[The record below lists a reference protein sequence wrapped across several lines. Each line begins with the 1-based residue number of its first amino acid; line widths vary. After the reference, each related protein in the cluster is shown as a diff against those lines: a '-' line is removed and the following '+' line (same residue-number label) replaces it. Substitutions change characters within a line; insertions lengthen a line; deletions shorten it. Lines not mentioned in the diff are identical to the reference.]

1 MPRVSLRGWTTFFF
15 AFAFCGLLLLC
26 GFFFSLQLHV
36 SLPPHS
42 AHSAHSALSPPKS
55 AYSSRPL
62 EQAAIPAL
70 AFPKSS
76 CHYEMPT
83 PTCRISSA
91 VQYWSNSTDCFESP
105 GRRQYGLQ
113 APEAQRRYVVFQ
125 PDLGGWNNIRM
136 ALEVVILFALVT
148 GRILVMPPDAVL
160 YLLSKN
166 KKWKDNF
173 SNMDDYFNFDLLKA
187 GNAVEV
193 IPMTDFLA
201 LVRSNPRHYLENA
214 TAVVPPASSLVKQPL
229 WDFLE
234 QTCYWRQWSPGKT
247 FLVFPGAP
255 PAKLDNTTTRYRSHS
270 LNYKRVPVA
279 YESFSNK
286 SAIFFAGHDRNRM
299 LTLFYG
305 YLYMARDDDDRLVK
319 RFVRDRMRY
328 HDKIFCVGGDIVES
342 LSSGSGGRYVA
353 YHIRRGD
360 FQHKHTQLSAQQ
372 IIDATKHLFHGL
384 VPSEHSVYI
393 STDESNLSFFDPFKA
408 IFRHVLF
415 LGNYSLAHNLAA
427 LDQNHLGMVEQV
439 ICAGAYVFIGT
450 PLSTFTGY
458 ISRMR
463 GYKNRTSPGV
473 YERTYY
479 FMPKQMH
486 QLHKSPH
493 LAIPMW
499 PREYVEAFLNIDD
512 NDFSN

>member
-1 MPRVSLRGWTTFFF
+1 MPRISVRGWVFFIFTF
-15 AFAFCGLLLLC
+15 AFACV
-26 GFFFSLQLHV
+26 FFFTCSLHV
-36 SLPPHS
+36 SLPLHSPHS
-42 AHSAHSALSPPKS
+42 AHSTPQTS
-55 AYSSRPL
+55 SSRTLQQPVL
-62 EQAAIPAL
+62 
-70 AFPKSS
+70 PKSS
-76 CHYEMPT
+76 CQYEMPGT
-83 PTCRISSA
+83 ACHISPA
-91 VQYWSNSTDCFESP
+91 VQYWSNPTDCFESP
-105 GRRQYGLQ
+105 GRRLYGLQ
-113 APEAQRRYVVFQ
+113 APESQRRYVVFQ

-187 GNAVEV
+187 GNAVEF
-193 IPMTDFLA
+193 ISMSDFLS
-201 LVRSNPRHYLENA
+201 LVRSDPRRYLENA
-214 TAVVPPASSLVKQPL
+214 TAVVPPASALVKQPL
-229 WDFLE
+229 WNFLE
-234 QTCYWRQWSPGKT
+234 QSCYWRQWSPGKT

-255 PAKLDNTTTRYRSHS
+255 PAILDNTTSRYRSHS

-286 SAIFFAGHDRNRM
+286 TVIFFAGHDRNRM
-299 LTLFYG
+299 LTHFYG
-305 YLYMARDDDDRLVK
+305 YLYMARAADDRLVK

-328 HDKIFCVGGDIVES
+328 HDKIYCVGGGIVES

-360 FQHKHTQLSAQQ
+360 FQHKNTQLSALQ
-372 IIDATKHLFHGL
+372 IIEATKHLFHGL

-393 STDESNLSFFDPFKA
+393 STDEPNLAFFDPFKA
-408 IFRHVLF
+408 IFRRVLF
-415 LGNYSLAHNLAA
+415 LGNFYLDHNLAA

-439 ICAGAYVFIGT
+439 VCAGAYVFIGT

-458 ISRMR
+458 ISRLR

-479 FMPKQMH
+479 FMPRQMH

-493 LAIPMW
+493 LALPMW
-499 PREYVEAFLNIDD
+499 PREYVEAFADIDEKV
-512 NDFSN
+512 